1 MRATHTVNQLLAL
14 ARAEGG
20 NAVLARQPVDLAAL
34 TIEVVRE
41 AVPAA
46 MERHVDLGYDGP
58 EPGAPHLVRHGN
70 PQLLREM
77 VRNLMDNALHY
88 APAGAPDGRAE
99 VTVRLRVA
107 PPGGGLSI
115 EVEDNGMGVAL
126 ADRELVFQPFY
137 RVLGTDVDGTGLG
150 LPIVREI
157 AEQHGANVTVLETY
171 PGQPRPGARF
181 VVRFL

>member
-1 MRATHTVNQLLAL
+1 
-14 ARAEGG
+14 
-20 NAVLARQPVDLAAL
+20 
-34 TIEVVRE
+34 
-41 AVPAA
+41 
-46 MERHVDLGYDGP
+46 
-58 EPGAPHLVRHGN
+58 
-70 PQLLREM
+70 M
-77 VRNLMDNALHY
+77 VRNLVDNALHY
-88 APAGAPDGRAE
+88 APVGAPDGTAE